1 MTIWNL
7 VLYGVATGLA
17 LRSLLSLMANHRQ
30 HYRYQLILQTREE
43 LVRQRTT
50 KPEDGQ
56 TAA

>member
-1 MTIWNL
+1 MTIWSL

-30 HYRYQLILQTREE
+30 QYKYQLLLQARDE
-43 LVRQRTT
+43 LTQQSVNQT
-50 KPEDGQ
+50 EDTS

>member
-1 MTIWNL
+1 MTIWNF

-30 HYRYQLILQTREE
+30 QYKYQLLLQARDE
-43 LVRQRTT
+43 LTQQRTSQT
-50 KPEDGQ
+50 EESQ